1 MNAPA
6 FGYTN
11 VVSLADTQRISGNMI
26 LSDFNKSG
34 VAHAPKT
41 TPVLAIAADYSAG
54 RSAIR
59 NAGAVAL
66 ATASTQAPTVRQ
78 HGGGRARSTL
88 RTQQPSGR
96 PTRSTGGEI
105 NSLCCAAAGIIALAS
120 RPCGARAY
128 PLTGVRRAAHPAAP
142 LRSTPRPPAQLVKGG
157 ELSAS
162 QRVFP
167 NILMQNLSMTLFNV
181 LQSESCDLYFLC
193 PARVMFRHEDT
204 QHSSVYSMQSQHGVK
219 LHEHPFRIQQ
229 KVPPRG
235 IALHAGQRAEPAVER
250 FDSCSEILLIV
261 PLMANTAVAQLE
273 FIKKLFNFKTHLET
287 HQSKLMI
294 LSHRILALFFEN
306 HLPLAS
312 RDPNGNRNANE
323 RTNCLHPTS
332 SRITSFDC
340 KHHNVNQSKHHDSA
354 WDCCMALQPLPYKV
368 AKHLLPLACCFQ
380 ELEANSKR
388 SPGPASGNELI

>member
-1 MNAPA
+1 MNAPG

-105 NSLCCAAAGIIALAS
+105 NSLCCAAAGIIAPAFRHCRS
-120 RPCGARAY
+120 HAY

-142 LRSTPRPPAQLVKGG
+142 LRSTPRPHAQPVKG
-157 ELSAS
+157 
-162 QRVFP
+162 
-167 NILMQNLSMTLFNV
+167 
-181 LQSESCDLYFLC
+181 Y
-193 PARVMFRHEDT
+193 
-204 QHSSVYSMQSQHGVK
+204 
-219 LHEHPFRIQQ
+219 
-229 KVPPRG
+229 
-235 IALHAGQRAEPAVER
+235 
-250 FDSCSEILLIV
+250 
-261 PLMANTAVAQLE
+261 
-273 FIKKLFNFKTHLET
+273 T
-287 HQSKLMI
+287 HQKTSQEGETCQPPLRRPFTRSNVPGVLCMSLLTPHCDICNRPRTKGNHTACSRKRQAM
-294 LSHRILALFFEN
+294 HR
-306 HLPLAS
+306 
-312 RDPNGNRNANE
+312 
-323 RTNCLHPTS
+323 
-332 SRITSFDC
+332 
-340 KHHNVNQSKHHDSA
+340 
-354 WDCCMALQPLPYKV
+354 
-368 AKHLLPLACCFQ
+368 AKWEVQ
-380 ELEANSKR
+380 Q
-388 SPGPASGNELI
+388 